1 MGGKRFLIFFTA
13 MATSVFFHSCE
24 YIQDLGFKNTSV
36 FTIPV
41 SSITS
46 ISALTGGVV
55 RAGGESPVKVRG
67 VCWSTEKNP
76 SADLSTRTF
85 DSTAAISF
93 TSHLNNL
100 LPNTVYFVKAYAE
113 NSQGVYYGNEISF
126 KTTQPT
132 VPSLIS
138 VKPSF
143 ITSSSAI
150 SGGEIINDGGSLIR
164 SRGVCWSTLDNPTAS
179 PGYKTVDSTGTGL
192 YISRVF
198 GLGANKKYYVR
209 AYAVNSVG
217 TAYGDQISFITSP
230 AALAIIKTGFPAD
243 ITQNTVSVEG
253 NVSDDGGSQVTVRG
267 ICWGENPD
275 PTTDKCSKTTN
286 GSGSGNFSAVITGLA
301 AGKKYYA
308 RAYAIN
314 SPGISYGNP
323 VSFQTGLAGLPVL
336 TTLLPGTIAYSTA
349 QCAGNVISDGGAP
362 VTERG
367 ICWSTNENP
376 SILLSTKTIDGTG
389 TGTFACAISGLKAS
403 TFYYVRAYATGIAG
417 TGYGS
422 QIIFKTLSPTV
433 PLVSTGLVSEVTL
446 TGAKAEGLV
455 SSDGGVEVSERGICL
470 GTTKNG
476 SVDQDTKIVCGSGTG
491 AFSCS
496 IQRLVPGTTY
506 YLRTYARNS
515 EGISYG
521 NEVNFITVAG
531 QVKQGIGMSNLAMSI
546 SGAEVISIVNGWH
559 YYAFT
564 KGADRSGKIYI
575 DGVLVAEGYFNNV
588 GYLYSSLFLGA
599 GYSSEWSGFY
609 KGWLDELR
617 VSGIVRSSGEIHD
630 YYNSNAPF
638 ACDANTIGLFHFNEG
653 NGSEIKSASGTTGT
667 LYNGVKFNE
676 GKFSY
681 GLYFDGTDDKGDCN
695 MNIPENNITIEFWAK
710 PEGIQDATII
720 QPFGFYSS
728 NIYFRVVSG
737 N

>member
-1 MGGKRFLIFFTA
+1 MGLKRFFIFFTA
-13 MATSVFFHSCE
+13 MATSMFFHSCE
-24 YIQDLGFKNTSV
+24 YIQDLGSKNISV

-55 RAGGESPVKVRG
+55 RTGGESPVKVRG
-67 VCWSTEKNP
+67 VCWSTETNP
-76 SADLSTRTF
+76 SADLSTKTF

-93 TSHLNNL
+93 SSQLNNL
-100 LPNTVYFVKAYAE
+100 LPNTVYFVKAFAE

-132 VPSLIS
+132 VPALFS
-138 VKPSF
+138 VKPSYV
-143 ITSSSAI
+143 TGSSAL
-150 SGGEIINDGGSLIR
+150 SGGEIINDGGSLIKT
-164 SRGVCWSTLDNPTAS
+164 RGVCWSTTENPTAS

-192 YISRVF
+192 YISRLF
-198 GLGANKKYYVR
+198 GLGANKKYYIR

-217 TAYGDQISFITSP
+217 TAYGDQFSFNTTP
-230 AALAIIKTGFPAD
+230 ASLAIIKTGFPTD
-243 ITQNTVSVEG
+243 ITQNTASVG
-253 NVSDDGGSQVTVRG
+253 GSVSDDGGSQVTGRG
-267 ICWGENPD
+267 ICWSENPD
-275 PTTDKCSKTTN
+275 PTADKCSKTTN
-286 GSGSGNFSAVITGLA
+286 GSGSGNFSTVISGLT

-314 SPGISYGNP
+314 SPGISYGNA
-323 VSFQTGLAGLPVL
+323 VSFQTGPAGLPVL
-336 TTLLPGTIAYSTA
+336 STILTGTISYSSA
-349 QCAGNVISDGGAP
+349 QCRGNVISDGGAP
-362 VTERG
+362 VTVKG

-376 SILLSTKTIDGTG
+376 AILLSTKTVDETG
-389 TGTFACAISGLKAS
+389 TGTISSTISGLKAG

-422 QIIFKTLSPTV
+422 QVIIKTLSAAS

-446 TGAKAEGLV
+446 TGAKAEGFV
-455 SSDGGVEVSERGICL
+455 SSDGGAEVSERGICL
-470 GTTKNG
+470 GININV
-476 SVDQDTKIVCGSGTG
+476 SVDQGTKIVCGSGTG
-491 AFSCS
+491 AFTCS
-496 IQRLVPGTTY
+496 VQRLAPGTMY

-521 NEVNFITVAG
+521 NEVNFRTADG
-531 QVKQGIGMSNLAMSI
+531 LVKQGIGMSNLGLSTA
-546 SGAEVISIVNGWH
+546 GAELISDVSGWH

-575 DGVLVAEGYFNNV
+575 DGVLAAEGYFNNV
-588 GYLYSSLFLGA
+588 GYFYSSLFLGA

-609 KGWLDELR
+609 KGWFDELR

-638 ACDANTIGLFHFNEG
+638 ARDANTAGLFHFNEG
-653 NGSEIKSASGTTGT
+653 SGSEIKSVSGTTGT
-667 LYNGVKFNE
+667 LYNGVKFTE
-676 GKFSY
+676 GRFSY
-681 GLYFDGTDDKGDCN
+681 GLYFDGIDDKGDCN

-710 PEGIQDATII
+710 PDGIQDATII

-728 NIYFRVVSG
+728 NIYLRVVSG

>member
-1 MGGKRFLIFFTA
+1 

-476 SVDQDTKIVCGSGTG
+476 SVDQDTKIFIRDDDAGVLSEEFLLFHQMVRDLSVPVVYAVVPSWVDKRSAAFFLSEKKSAGSS
-491 AFSCS
+491 FD
-496 IQRLVPGTTY
+496 LVQHGWAHINYADKNDNKYEFGPR
-506 YLRTYARNS
+506 RTYQQQEEDIGRGKDLLRELFGEHCVPAFVPPFHGFDSNTVGVIEAAAFKIFSAGRNTGFRWQGVIDLPAGVYLNEYVS
-515 EGISYG
+515 DGRSFCLDGKQALRRLSSALKTAPLTGCLFHHEAFQQKEGID
-521 NEVNFITVAG
+521 
-531 QVKQGIGMSNLAMSI
+531 Q
-546 SGAEVISIVNGWH
+546 
-559 YYAFT
+559 
-564 KGADRSGKIYI
+564 
-575 DGVLVAEGYFNNV
+575 
-588 GYLYSSLFLGA
+588 
-599 GYSSEWSGFY
+599 
-609 KGWLDELR
+609 
-617 VSGIVRSSGEIHD
+617 
-630 YYNSNAPF
+630 
-638 ACDANTIGLFHFNEG
+638 
-653 NGSEIKSASGTTGT
+653 
-667 LYNGVKFNE
+667 
-676 GKFSY
+676 
-681 GLYFDGTDDKGDCN
+681 
-695 MNIPENNITIEFWAK
+695 
-710 PEGIQDATII
+710 
-720 QPFGFYSS
+720 
-728 NIYFRVVSG
+728 IYFFLRAVAKLRERGELDIIRFSDLCREGRLAASPQAVDTK
-737 N
+737 